1 MTKLFRTLIAV
12 IFCAGCGSP
21 FSNPTAL
28 ATTESVIDVQ
38 AMKNQVGLVF
48 VPAKAYDIVKA
59 KVSKEEAIAK
69 AQESGAPVQE
79 ATAVFTALGYLSD
92 PSLETAAAAGEKV
105 DPTLLA
111 HPLVWIIS
119 YEGVN
124 IPSSGPPNSPHSVA
138 HEYNVVIDA
147 TTGAYM
153 MAFVFQTSLYVQ

>member
-1 MTKLFRTLIAV
+1 MTKLFCTLIAV
-12 IFCAGCGSP
+12 IFCAGCGSQ
-21 FSNPTAL
+21 FSTPTAL
-28 ATTESVIDVQ
+28 ATAENVIDVQ
-38 AMKNQVGLVF
+38 AMKNQVGMVF
-48 VPAKAYDIVKA
+48 VPAQAADIVKT
-59 KVSKEEAIAK
+59 KVSKEEAIAE

-79 ATAVFTALGYLSD
+79 ATALLTALGYLSN